1 MRLSTKG
8 RYGVRA
14 MFDLAM
20 HSGEGAIS
28 LKSVAH
34 REHISEKYLEHLFA
48 NLKKAGLIHSVR
60 GAQGG
65 YRLARPAEEI
75 TLGDII
81 RVLEGPVAP
90 TECVIDDG
98 GAEKCDRSSECVM
111 RSVWCRVRD
120 QINGI
125 LDSITLAE
133 IVEEQRKRSGEGYMF
148 YI

>member
-1 MRLSTKG
+1 MKLSTKG

-20 HSGEGAIS
+20 HEGEGAIA
-28 LKSVAH
+28 LKSIAQ
-34 REHISEKYLEHLFA
+34 REGISEKYLEHLFA
-48 NLKKAGLIHSVR
+48 SLKKAGLINSVR

-65 YRLARPAEEI
+65 YRLARPPEEI

-90 TECVIDDG
+90 TDCVVDEG
-98 GAEKCDRSSECVM
+98 RGVCSRASQCVM
-111 RSVWCRVRD
+111 RQIWSRIRD
-120 QINGI
+120 EVNAI
-125 LDSITLAE
+125 LDEITLQQ
-133 IVEEQRKRSGEGYMF
+133 IVEEQRKLTGEGYMY